1 MKFLGY
7 LRLWLACAR
16 YSVMRT
22 MMFRFDTLMWA
33 LVELFW
39 MSVNI
44 LTIEVIYRH
53 TDSIAGWNKYQMLL
67 LVGTAMIM
75 QRLFMGFFWSNLFE
89 LGRNVRSGTFD
100 FFLAQPGNPLFMV
113 STRKL
118 DLDGLVNVFI
128 AASVVIYAAH
138 KLDLHPTHVQLA
150 LYVLF
155 ILCGLI
161 IHYSTMVLVASLT
174 FWIVKTEGLEGSYF
188 TLYEFSRLP
197 RGAFKGTN
205 NFVFVYALPVVVVSN
220 APASI
225 LLHGFEPSLAL
236 WLAAAAIGWFTLAVF
251 VFHRGLRRYASASS

>member
-1 MKFLGY
+1 MKLLSY
-7 LRLWLACAR
+7 IRLWLACAR
-16 YSVMRT
+16 YSVVRT

-39 MSVNI
+39 MSVNL

-53 TDSIAGWNKYQMLL
+53 TDSIAGWNEYEMIL

-89 LGRNVRSGTFD
+89 LGRNVRSGHFD

-128 AASVVIYAAH
+128 AVGVVAYAAH
-138 KLDLHPTHVQLA
+138 KLYLHPSAVDLA
-150 LYVLF
+150 LYALL
-155 ILCGLI
+155 ITCGLI
-161 IHYSTMVLVASLT
+161 IHFSTMVLVAALT

-197 RGAFKGTN
+197 REAFKGVN

-220 APASI
+220 APARI
-225 LLHGFEPSLAL
+225 LLHGFQPSLAL
-236 WLAAAAIGWFTLAVF
+236 WLALAAIGWFSLAVY
-251 VFHRGLRRYASASS
+251 VFNRGLKRYASASS